1 MIVNFGSKL
10 DDIKQAVAGTWAV
23 TTDKGWKCYELGK
36 IKLFKKL
43 CQEGNNVLPETFI
56 KNRTDITPYMKFEKE
71 NMSGGVIG
79 LQDQYITLESSSLV
93 VILMI

>member
-43 CQEGNNVLPETFI
+43 CQEGNTVLPETFI
-56 KNRTDITPYMKFEKE
+56 KNRSDITPYMKFEKD

-79 LQDQYITLESSSLV
+79 LQDQYITLESSALV
-93 VILMI
+93 VIINI